1 MPLIYQNVVIMNPQI
16 HVSTCK
22 SFIKK
27 EECCN
32 ATFTKLTDCMFYECK
47 NKTDPTK
54 TLTGCYNVSDQS
66 DQALINKTC
75 DLTDKVNNTCAATP
89 VVPTVSCRNFTKNVT
104 ECCKHGSDLGCVFV
118 KCTGKDKAPFDGC
131 YNKTE
136 VTCAPLDDQCQAHTT
151 EAPTTTS
158 KPTTVRPTPEPVFEE
173 CQNLKNV
180 KDCCGNELFK
190 CIFVNCNGT
199 TTKRIYNGCY
209 STTNQTTIQT
219 ECGTTF
225 LDSCAAVAPTTAAP
239 STDRHFD
246 GASFIGG
253 IVLCAGII
261 LIIFFVLKWYKS
273 RQASSNYHQM

>member
-1 MPLIYQNVVIMNPQI
+1 
-16 HVSTCK
+16 
-22 SFIKK
+22 
-27 EECCN
+27 
-32 ATFTKLTDCMFYECK
+32 MFYECK

-54 TLTGCYNVSDQS
+54 NLTGCYNVSDQS
-66 DQALINKTC
+66 DQAIINKTC
-75 DLTDKVNNTCAATP
+75 DLTDKVNKTL
-89 VVPTVSCRNFTKNVT
+89 SCRNFTKNVT

-151 EAPTTTS
+151 EAPTTTP
-158 KPTTVRPTPEPVFEE
+158 KTTTVKPTPEPVFEE

-199 TTKRIYNGCY
+199 TTKLTYKGCY

-239 STDRHFD
+239 SKGGINHHFD
-246 GASFIGG
+246 GVSFIGG
-253 IVLCAGII
+253 VILCGAIVA
-261 LIIFFVLKWYKS
+261 IIFFGCRWYQA
-273 RQASSNYHQM
+273 RQGSNYHTL

>member
-1 MPLIYQNVVIMNPQI
+1 MELIVFL
-16 HVSTCK
+16 SGTCK

-32 ATFTKLTDCMFYECK
+32 TTFTQLTDCLFYECK

-54 TLTGCYNVSDQS
+54 SISGCFNKS
-66 DQALINKTC
+66 DQAVINKTC
-75 DLTDKVNNTCAATP
+75 DLTEKVNQTCDATP
-89 VVPTVSCRNFTKNVT
+89 VGPTVSCRNFTTNVT
-104 ECCKHGSDLGCVFV
+104 ECCEHGTDLGCVFV
-118 KCTGKDKAPFDGC
+118 NCTGSGATKTPFAGC

-136 VTCAPLDDQCQAHTT
+136 VTCAALVDQCQITT
-151 EAPTTTS
+151 PKPVKTTTV
-158 KPTTVRPTPEPVFEE
+158 KPTTPEPVFEE
-173 CQNLKNV
+173 CQTLKNV
-180 KDCCGNELFK
+180 KDCCGNVLYK
-190 CIFVNCNGT
+190 CIFVNCTGT
-199 TTKRIYNGCY
+199 TTKLTYTGCF